1 MDCMALSKWIRW
13 LYFHGLGGSATME
26 YSMDFTMNN
35 KIFNL
40 VAVLN
45 EIFREIDIDFD
56 DHIEVMNSI
65 GFLHLFDDL
74 QDYRQP
80 GKIQYKLSDILLL
93 CFLSIIYEGKTTCL
107 GIYDHILVYKSRYEK
122 YGLIKD
128 GQIPSHDT
136 IRRTLMCIDPVEFE
150 EITIGRIHEF
160 LQELRKCAQGTMYCH
175 QSVDGKEARGSGRSE
190 DTKNPQRNINVLN
203 VYSNSDCL
211 CIHSKPV
218 ETKTNEIPV
227 AQEILRMMELKK
239 TVITFDA
246 LHTQRETCNIIASKK
261 GIYVAPVKDNQSG
274 LREEILEKFKKYEQ
288 TPKKKITTL
297 DTEKR
302 NFRFISLP
310 SNYDDCGFTGMKTLV
325 EMVSHTRKKAITMYF
340 ISNTKD
346 TELIAEAIERR
357 WEIENN
363 FHKEKDIYLNEDDIH
378 FTNKTSINNIVILNN
393 LALALAKIYGSIS
406 TNEMRVA
413 KKEFKAFP
421 VECIS
426 KVQLIMK
433 DTEIIKQI
441 KSNLRRKKR

>member
-1 MDCMALSKWIRW
+1 
-13 LYFHGLGGSATME
+13 
-26 YSMDFTMNN
+26 MDFTMNN

-45 EIFREIDIDFD
+45 ETFREIDIDFD

-74 QDYRQP
+74 KDYRQL

-122 YGLIKD
+122 YGLIKN

-310 SNYDDCGFTGMKTLV
+310 SNYDDCGFTGMKTFV

>member
-1 MDCMALSKWIRW
+1 
-13 LYFHGLGGSATME
+13 
-26 YSMDFTMNN
+26 MNN
-35 KIFNL
+35 KIFNI

-45 EIFREIDIDFD
+45 ETFKEIDIDFD

-65 GFLHLFDDL
+65 GFLHLFNDL
-74 QDYRQP
+74 KDYRQP

-122 YGLIKD
+122 YGLIKN

-150 EITIGRIHEF
+150 EITIGRIYEF

-227 AQEILRMMELKK
+227 AQEILRMMDLKK

-246 LHTQRETCNIIASKK
+246 LHTQKETCNIITSKK

-274 LREEILEKFKKYEQ
+274 LREEIQEKFKKYEK
-288 TPKKKITTL
+288 TTKKKITTL

-310 SNYDDCGFTGMKTLV
+310 SNYDDCGFTGMKTFV

-357 WEIENN
+357 WEIENS
-363 FHKEKDIYLNEDDIH
+363 FHKEKDTYLNEDDIH

-393 LALALAKIYGSIS
+393 LALALAKVYGSIS

>member
-1 MDCMALSKWIRW
+1 MYPFSTWKIELDCLKGIFECTSDYYNDFRRFNSKI
-13 LYFHGLGGSATME
+13 LKTSIDE
-26 YSMDFTMNN
+26 
-35 KIFNL
+35 I
-40 VAVLN
+40 N
-45 EIFREIDIDFD
+45 EMTNVF
-56 DHIEVMNSI
+56 VS
-65 GFLHLFDDL
+65 
-74 QDYRQP
+74 
-80 GKIQYKLSDILLL
+80 
-93 CFLSIIYEGKTTCL
+93 YE
-107 GIYDHILVYKSRYEK
+107 
-122 YGLIKD
+122 
-128 GQIPSHDT
+128 T
-136 IRRTLMCIDPVEFE
+136 IRKARKVAEIEFTCHFKDTNEVINGEFE

-274 LREEILEKFKKYEQ
+274 LREEILARFRKYEQ

-310 SNYDDCGFTGMKTLV
+310 SNYDDCGFTGMKTFV